1 MDDRPITPFKAPT
14 DATSWIVQLT
24 IVALCMGLSLLI
36 GEARGWAIGTSVGA
50 IAILI
55 ELSWPLR
62 KLVWFWCAV
71 AVFAAIHLWAVLSL
85 DWSWIPATDDHRSGL
100 KGLALLFW
108 VDLFSMAGVV
118 YGVYRLIYGKPAQSI
133 EPSVD
138 ELPRYSD
145 HDMTW

>member
-1 MDDRPITPFKAPT
+1 M
-14 DATSWIVQLT
+14 
-24 IVALCMGLSLLI
+24 
-36 GEARGWAIGTSVGA
+36 
-50 IAILI
+50 
-55 ELSWPLR
+55 
-62 KLVWFWCAV
+62 
-71 AVFAAIHLWAVLSL
+71 FAAIHVWAVLSL

-118 YGVYRLIYGKPAQSI
+118 YGVYRVIYGKPAQSI

-145 HDMTW
+145 QDMTW

>member
-1 MDDRPITPFKAPT
+1 M
-14 DATSWIVQLT
+14 VQLT
-24 IVALCMGLSLLI
+24 ILAGCVALSLLI
-36 GEARGWAIGTSVGA
+36 GEARGWATGASIGA

-62 KLVWFWCAV
+62 KEVWFWCAV
-71 AVFAAIHLWAVLSL
+71 AVFAAIHLWAILLL
-85 DWSWIPATDDHRSGL
+85 DWSWIPATDAHRSGL

-108 VDLFSMAGVV
+108 ADLFSMIGLV
-118 YGVYRLIYGKPAQSI
+118 YGVYRLIYGEPPQSI

-145 HDMTW
+145 HDPTS